1 MSAKSRRRT
10 MSVNE
15 HETAL
20 PSGRGT
26 PWRPMIRAILAI
38 GLIGGGLP
46 ALGQSPTVFDETR
59 ILHSSPG
66 SACGDALKCKTFKGG
81 RQKLEAGHNEVL
93 TFQCPDEAPYFAGW
107 DTEQNEHIRATML
120 PQPLLDSGAVPSGPD
135 IRLIILAEN
144 VGTRPGQITVFLG
157 CSTKATLPTRMR
169 HQISGVPSN
178 RATLNGGN

>member
-1 MSAKSRRRT
+1 MSGESGRRT
-10 MSVNE
+10 MSVQDYENE
-15 HETAL
+15 L
-20 PSGRGT
+20 PSKRDT
-26 PWRPMIRAILAI
+26 PWRSMTRAMLAI
-38 GLIGGGLP
+38 GLIGGALP
-46 ALGQSPTVFDETR
+46 ALGQSLTVFDETR
-59 ILHSSPG
+59 VLHSSPG

-120 PQPLLDSGAVPSGPD
+120 PQPLLDSGAVPNGPD

-144 VGTRPGQITVFLG
+144 VGAGPGHITVFLG

-169 HQISGVPSN
+169 HQISGIPSF
-178 RATLNGGN
+178 RPTLKGGN